1 MRKTPIPT
9 ELLLEPPKL
18 DTRLVSVPAIGKIL
32 IRDYG
37 TASRAERFK
46 AAYNS
51 NKKEF
56 WGGAVLGFATLLY

>member
-51 NKKEF
+51 SKKEF